1 MSFPPEFYLNLTGTP
16 LLLLLF
22 LFTRRGRERKH
33 EEHVALPCEEDV
45 DAWWAVRWVCRAAGT
60 AVLPR

>member
-22 LFTRRGRERKH
+22 LFTRRGRERKP

-45 DAWWAVRWVCRAAGT
+45 DVWWAVHWVCRAAGT